1 MPSIPKKNR
10 TTFAVQARTNYV
22 KQKEREKERAFKGID
37 KSNSKIYTSRQWRKL
52 RQYVLHRQPIC
63 VHCVQK
69 NRYTTAN
76 TIDHILPIN
85 KGGAIWDIENLQA
98 LCSSCHNKKSAR
110 DKSYKIGRGR

>member
-10 TTFAVQARTNYV
+10 TTFAVKARTTYV
-22 KQKEREKERAFKGID
+22 KDKERAFVGMD
-37 KSNSKIYTSRQWRKL
+37 KSNSHIYNSRQWRKL
-52 RQYVLHRQPIC
+52 RQMVLHKQPIC
-63 VHCVQK
+63 LMCEQK

-85 KGGAIWDIENLQA
+85 KGGAIWSMDNLQA

-110 DKSYKIGRGR
+110 DK